1 MKHTISSI
9 FLVVVIILV
18 NTLNINAQ
26 TISNVAGNNVAGYSG
41 DGNLATSAK
50 INHPNGVAVDAMGNI
65 YFSDYYNH
73 VIRKVNTSG
82 IISTFAGNTV
92 AGYSGDGSLATSA
105 KLNYP
110 TGVAVDANGNVYIAD
125 KNNSVIRKVNTSG
138 IITTIAGTSVA
149 GYTGDGGL
157 ATSAKINLPAAVAT
171 DAAGNVY
178 ISDTYNH
185 AIRKVSTS
193 GIITTVAGGN
203 GIGYTGDGSVATSA
217 EFNFPWGLTVDNSGN
232 IFVGDEHNHVI
243 RKVNTSGIITT
254 VAGTGT
260 SGYTGDGGL
269 ATAAKLNVCNGVV
282 SDAQGNLYI
291 SDVSNNVIRMVNTS
305 GVITT
310 IAGTGVS
317 GYSGNGGSAT
327 LAQLDTPS
335 SITLDTAGNVLF
347 TDGDNHV
354 VRKITL
360 GCGLAFTT
368 QPINQSVS
376 KGDNV
381 NFSCLANNISALYHW
396 EYYSNGNFVNF
407 SDNGCTTF
415 GSATNS
421 LSLNYVQNTA
431 DQLQVRC
438 IANYNG
444 CADTSNLVVLSVNST
459 NCTVYDT
466 IHVTVYDTVTN
477 YVAVT
482 DTLIINI
489 SLTGLSQPDSATS
502 IKIFPNPTSDHI
514 TIDYGNFSLISGY
527 SVEVKNSLG
536 QTVFA
541 TLVNQQQSYIDI
553 SNWGGNGIYFVH
565 ILDSQ
570 NTILDIKKIIL
581 Q

>member
-1 MKHTISSI
+1 MKHIISSV
-9 FLVVVIILV
+9 LLVVIILV
-18 NTLNINAQ
+18 NTQNINSQ
-26 TISNVAGNNVAGYSG
+26 IISNVAGNHIAGYSG

-50 INHPNGVAVDAMGNI
+50 VNHPNGVAVDASGNI

-73 VIRKVNTSG
+73 VIRKVNASG

-171 DAAGNVY
+171 DVAGNVY
-178 ISDTYNH
+178 ISDTYNQ
-185 AIRKVSTS
+185 AIRKVNTS
-193 GIITTVAGGN
+193 GIITTIAGGN
-203 GIGYTGDGSVATSA
+203 GIGYTGDGSSATSA
-217 EFNFPWGLTVDNSGN
+217 ELNFPWGLTVDNSGN

-243 RKVNTSGIITT
+243 RKINTSGIISTI
-254 VAGTGT
+254 AGTGT
-260 SGYTGDGGL
+260 AGYSGDGGL
-269 ATAAKLNVCNGVV
+269 ATNALLNVCNGVV

-291 SDVSNNVIRMVNTS
+291 SDISNNVIRKINTS

-310 IAGTGVS
+310 IAGTGVA
-317 GYSGNGGSAT
+317 GYSGNGGAAT
-327 LAQLDTPS
+327 AAQLDTPS
-335 SITLDTAGNVLF
+335 SITLDTAGNVVF
-347 TDGDNHV
+347 TDGNNHV

-360 GCGLAFTT
+360 GCALAFTT
-368 QPINQSVS
+368 HPINQTVA

-381 NFSCLANNISALYHW
+381 NFSSLANNISALYHW
-396 EYYSNGNFVNF
+396 QYYSNGSYVNF

-415 GSATNS
+415 GSTTNA
-421 LSLNYVQNTA
+421 LSLNYVQNSS

-438 IANYNG
+438 ITNYSG
-444 CADTSNLVVLSVNST
+444 CADTSNVAVLSVNSGA
-459 NCTVYDT
+459 CTVYDT
-466 IHVTVYDTVTN
+466 VHVTVYDTITN

-482 DTLIINI
+482 DTLIINV
-489 SLTGLSQPDSATS
+489 SLTGLNPPNDYNM

-514 TIDYGNFSLISGY
+514 TIDYGTYSLMSGFSIE
-527 SVEVKNSLG
+527 VENTVG

-553 SNWGGNGIYFVH
+553 SNWGGDGIYFFH
-565 ILDSQ
+565 ILDTQ
-570 NTILDIKKIIL
+570 NNILDIKKIVL

>member
-1 MKHTISSI
+1 MKHIISST
-9 FLVVVIILV
+9 LLVVIILV
-18 NTLNINAQ
+18 NALNINAQ
-26 TISNVAGNNVAGYSG
+26 IISNVAGNNVAGYSG

-65 YFSDYYNH
+65 YFSDYSNH

-125 KNNSVIRKVNTSG
+125 KNNSVIRKVNTFG
-138 IITTIAGTSVA
+138 IITTIAGTSVT
-149 GYTGDGGL
+149 GYSGDGGL
-157 ATSAKINLPAAVAT
+157 ATSAKIYFPAAVAT

-185 AIRKVSTS
+185 AIRKVNTS
-193 GIITTVAGGN
+193 GIISTVAGGN
-203 GIGYTGDGSVATSA
+203 GIGYSGDGGVATSA
-217 EFNFPWGLTVDNSGN
+217 EFNFPWGLTVDNAGN
-232 IFVGDEHNHVI
+232 IFIGDEHNHVI
-243 RKVNTSGIITT
+243 RKVNTSGIIST
-254 VAGTGT
+254 VAGTGA
-260 SGYTGDGGL
+260 SGYAGDGGL
-269 ATAAKLNVCNGVV
+269 ATSAQLNVCNGVV
-282 SDAQGNLYI
+282 SDALGNLYI
-291 SDVSNNVIRMVNTS
+291 SDTYNNVIRKVSSS
-305 GVITT
+305 GIITT
-310 IAGTGVS
+310 IAGTGVA
-317 GYSGNGGSAT
+317 GYSGNGGAALS
-327 LAQLDTPS
+327 AQLDTPS

-368 QPINQSVS
+368 HPINQTVS

-381 NFSCLANNISALYHW
+381 NFSSLANNLSALYHW
-396 EYYSNGNFVNF
+396 QYYSNGSYVNF
-407 SDNGCTTF
+407 SDNGCTIF
-415 GSATNS
+415 GSSTNS
-421 LSLNYVQNTA
+421 ISLNYVQNSS

-444 CADTSNLVVLSVNST
+444 CADTSNVAILSVNSGL
-459 NCTVYDT
+459 CTVYDT
-466 IHVTVYDTVTN
+466 VHITVYDTIIN

-482 DTLIINI
+482 DTLIINF
-489 SLTGLSQPDSATS
+489 SLTGLNPPNDYNV

-514 TIDYGNFSLISGY
+514 TIDYGTFSLMSGY
-527 SVEVKNSLG
+527 SVEVKNTMG

-541 TLVNQQQSYIDI
+541 ALVNQQQSYIDI
-553 SNWGGNGIYFVH
+553 SNWGGDGVYFVH

-570 NTILDIKKIIL
+570 NTILEIKKIIL